1 MIGLATTGQSEGSG
15 VETTSARRLAE
26 LVGDLGGARSPR
38 YAALAVRVRMLVAD
52 GRVPLG
58 TRLPAEREL
67 ASALELSRATVTAAY
82 ARLREDGWA
91 TARQGAGTFAAL
103 PAGPHRG
110 AWVPGPVD
118 DGTIDMA
125 HAAPS
130 APPSV
135 PAAFAAALTELPR
148 YLPQHGYHPA
158 GLPDL
163 RARIAER
170 YTARGLPTTPEQVLV
185 TAGALHGVGTAFQTV
200 LRRGQALMVEQ
211 PTYPN
216 ALDAARAVGARLL
229 PTALDA
235 DRPGDWLETAERSL
249 RTVRPPGA
257 YLMPDFHN
265 PTGRL
270 LDTAGRER
278 LAGALRRAGTTAVV
292 DETFA
297 ELWLE
302 APAPPPLAAFGDG
315 HLSVGSL
322 SKTSWGGLRIG
333 WVRADAEMVQRLTTV
348 AVRST
353 MAGPVVEQLAA
364 CALLDGAEVALG
376 ELRQQLRERRAVLI
390 DELRARLP
398 AWRVPEPTGGLVLW
412 CGLPS
417 PRSRALVAAGEA
429 HGLRLAAGPLFG
441 TGHSLDD
448 RLRLPYTH
456 PPGVLRSAVALLALA
471 DADVE
476 RGARPGD
483 ADGRVLSDP
492 VV

>member
-1 MIGLATTGQSEGSG
+1 
-15 VETTSARRLAE
+15 VDTTSARRLAE
-26 LVGDLGGARSPR
+26 LVGDLATDRPPR
-38 YAALAVRVRMLVAD
+38 YAALAGRVRMLVAD

-58 TRLPAEREL
+58 TRLPAERDL
-67 ASALELSRATVTAAY
+67 AAALALSRATVTAAY

-118 DGTIDMA
+118 DGTIDLA

-130 APPSV
+130 APSSV
-135 PAAFAAALTELPR
+135 PAAFAAALVELPR

-185 TAGALHGVGTAFQTV
+185 TAGALHGTTTAFQTV
-200 LRRGQALMVEQ
+200 LRRGQRLLVEQ

-216 ALDAARAVGARLL
+216 AIDAARAHGARIL
-229 PTALDA
+229 PTALEPEDPA
-235 DRPGDWLETAERSL
+235 AWLSAAER
-249 RTVRPPGA
+249 TVAAARPTAA
-257 YLMPDFHN
+257 YLMPDFQN

-270 LDTAGRER
+270 LDVAGRER
-278 LAGALRRAGTTAVV
+278 LARALRRAGTTAII

-297 ELWLE
+297 ELWLD
-302 APAPPPLAAFGDG
+302 AAPPPPFAVFGEG
-315 HLSVGSL
+315 HLSVGTL

-333 WVRADAEMVQRLTTV
+333 WVRGAVDVVQRLTAV

-364 CALLDGAEVALG
+364 CALLDGADAALVEV
-376 ELRQQLRERRAVLI
+376 RQRLREQRAVLAE
-390 DELRARLP
+390 ELRRQLP
-398 AWRVPEPTGGLVLW
+398 AWRVPLPAGGLVLW

-417 PRSRALVAAGEA
+417 ERSRALVSAAEA
-429 HGLRLAAGPLFG
+429 RGLRLAAGPLFG
-441 TGHSLDD
+441 TGHAFDD
-448 RLRLPYTH
+448 RLRLPFTQ
-456 PPGVLRSAVALLALA
+456 PAGVLRTAVGLLAQA
-471 DADVE
+471 DADAE
-476 RGARPGD
+476 RYAGPVPDRRP
-483 ADGRVLSDP
+483 AADP

>member
-15 VETTSARRLAE
+15 VETTSARTLAG
-26 LVGDLGGARSPR
+26 LVGDLGSARSPR
-38 YAALAVRVRMLVAD
+38 YAALAGRVRMLVAD

-58 TRLPAEREL
+58 TRLPAERDL
-67 ASALELSRATVTAAY
+67 AAALELSRATVTAAY

-118 DGTIDMA
+118 DGAIDMA

-130 APPSV
+130 APSSV
-135 PAAFAAALTELPR
+135 PAAFATALTELPR

-158 GLPDL
+158 GLPEL

-170 YTARGLPTTPEQVLV
+170 YSARGLPTTPEQVLV
-185 TAGALHGVGTAFQTV
+185 TAGALHGVATAFQTV
-200 LRRGQALMVEQ
+200 LRRGQRLLVEQ

-229 PTALDA
+229 PTALDV
-235 DRPGDWLETAERSL
+235 DRPGEWLDATARTL
-249 RTVRPPGA
+249 HTVRPAAA
-257 YLMPDFHN
+257 YLMPDFSN

-270 LDTAGRER
+270 LDTDGREQ
-278 LAGALRRAGTTAVV
+278 LAAALRRAGTRAVV

-297 ELWLE
+297 ELWLDE
-302 APAPPPLAAFGDG
+302 PPPPPLAAFGDG

-322 SKTSWGGLRIG
+322 SKTVWGGLRVG
-333 WVRADAEMVQRLTTV
+333 WVRADAEMVRRLTAV

-364 CALLDGAEVALG
+364 CALLDGADAGLA
-376 ELRQQLRERRAVLI
+376 ELRGKLRERRATLI
-390 DELRARLP
+390 GELRAHLP
-398 AWRVPEPTGGLVLW
+398 SWRVPEPAGGLVLW

-417 PRSRALVAAGEA
+417 ARSRALVAAAEDR
-429 HGLRLAAGPLFG
+429 GLRLAAGPLFG

-448 RLRLPYTH
+448 RLRLPYTQ
-456 PPGVLRSAVALLALA
+456 PADVLRNAVALLALA

-476 RGARPGD
+476 RGARAGGSD
-483 ADGRVLSDP
+483 SAVSDP
-492 VV
+492 IV

>member
-1 MIGLATTGQSEGSG
+1 

-26 LVGDLGGARSPR
+26 LVGDLDGERPPR
-38 YAALAVRVRMLVAD
+38 YAALAQRVRMLVAD

-67 ASALELSRATVTAAY
+67 AAALTLSRATVTAAY
-82 ARLREDGWA
+82 ARLRDDGWA

-130 APPSV
+130 APSSV
-135 PAAFAAALTELPR
+135 PAAFAAALAELPR

-158 GLPDL
+158 GLPEL

-185 TAGALHGVGTAFQTV
+185 TAGALHGVATAFQTL
-200 LRRGQALMVEQ
+200 LRRGQRLLTEQ

-216 ALDAARAVGARLL
+216 ALDAARALGVRIL
-229 PTALDA
+229 PTALDPDQPDA
-235 DRPGDWLETAERSL
+235 WMEAAERAL
-249 RTVRPPGA
+249 RTVRPAVA
-257 YLMPDFHN
+257 YVMPDFHN

-270 LDTAGRER
+270 VDTAGRER

-297 ELWLE
+297 ELWLD
-302 APAPPPLAAFGDG
+302 APAPPPLAGFGEG
-315 HLSVGSL
+315 HVSVGSL
-322 SKTSWGGLRIG
+322 SKTFWGGLRIG
-333 WVRADAEMVQRLTTV
+333 WVRADAEMVRHLTAV

-364 CALLDGAEVALG
+364 CALLDGADAALG
-376 ELRQQLRERRAVLI
+376 ELRQQLRCRRAVLI
-390 DELRARLP
+390 GELRSRLP
-398 AWRVPEPTGGLVLW
+398 AWRVPEPAGGLVLW

-417 PRSRALVAAGEA
+417 SRSRALVAAAERQ
-429 HGLRLAAGPLFG
+429 GLRLASGPLFG
-441 TGHSLDD
+441 TGHALDD

-456 PPGVLRSAVALLALA
+456 PPEVLRTAVALLARA

-476 RGARPGD
+476 HGAPRVDDGARAP
-483 ADGRVLSDP
+483 SDP

>member
-1 MIGLATTGQSEGSG
+1 M
-15 VETTSARRLAE
+15 ETTSARQLAD
-26 LVGDLGGARSPR
+26 LVGDLDGERPPR
-38 YAALAVRVRMLVAD
+38 YAALAQRVRTLVAD

-58 TRLPAEREL
+58 TRLPAERDL
-67 ASALELSRATVTAAY
+67 AAALTLSRATVTAAY

-91 TARQGAGTFAAL
+91 TARQGSGTFAAL

-110 AWVPGPVD
+110 AWVPAPVD

-130 APPSV
+130 APSSV
-135 PAAFAAALTELPR
+135 PAAFAAALAELPR
-148 YLPQHGYHPA
+148 HLPQHGYHPA

-163 RARIAER
+163 RARIAEGYGR
-170 YTARGLPTTPEQVLV
+170 RGLPTTPEQVLV
-185 TAGALHGVGTAFQTV
+185 TAGALHGVGTAFNTL
-200 LRRGQALMVEQ
+200 LRRGQRLLVEQ

-216 ALDAARAVGARLL
+216 ALDVARALGLRVL
-229 PTALDA
+229 PTALDP
-235 DRPGDWLETAERSL
+235 DEPEEWLSAAERAL
-249 RTVRPPGA
+249 GTVRPAGA

-278 LAGALRRAGTTAVV
+278 LARALRRAGTTAVV

-297 ELWLE
+297 ELWLDT
-302 APAPPPLAAFGDG
+302 PPPPPLAAFGEG
-315 HLSVGSL
+315 HVSVGSL
-322 SKTSWGGLRIG
+322 SKTFWGGLRIG
-333 WVRADAEMVQRLTTV
+333 WVRADAETVRRLTAV

-364 CALLDGAEVALG
+364 GALLDGADAALG
-376 ELRQQLRERRAVLI
+376 DHRRALRERREALVG
-390 DELRARLP
+390 ELRSRLP
-398 AWRVPEPTGGLVLW
+398 AWRVHEPAGGMVLW

-417 PRSRALVAAGEA
+417 ARSRALVTAAEA
-429 HGLRLAAGPLFG
+429 YGLRLAAGPLFG
-441 TGHSLDD
+441 TGHALDD
-448 RLRLPYTH
+448 RLRLPFTH
-456 PPGVLRSAVALLALA
+456 PPEVLRDAVALLARA

-476 RGARPGD
+476 RGSRPATD
-483 ADGRVLSDP
+483 HGRCPSDP

>member
-1 MIGLATTGQSEGSG
+1 

-26 LVGDLGGARSPR
+26 LVGDLTTDRPPR
-38 YAALAVRVRMLVAD
+38 YAALAARVRMLVAD

-58 TRLPAEREL
+58 TRLPAERDL
-67 ASALELSRATVTAAY
+67 ATALALSRATVTAAY

-125 HAAPS
+125 HAAPA
-130 APPSV
+130 APSSV
-135 PAAFAAALTELPR
+135 PAAFATALAELPR
-148 YLPQHGYHPA
+148 YLPQHGYHPG

-170 YTARGLPTTPEQVLV
+170 YTARGLPTTPEQVLI
-185 TAGALHGVGTAFQTV
+185 TAGALHGVSTAFQTL
-200 LRRGQALMVEQ
+200 LRRGERLLLEQ

-216 ALDAARAVGARLL
+216 ALDAARALGVRLL
-229 PTALDA
+229 PTALDQEDPDA
-235 DRPGDWLETAERSL
+235 WLGAAERTLASA
-249 RTVRPPGA
+249 RPAAA
-257 YLMPDFHN
+257 YLMPDFQN

-270 LDTAGRER
+270 VDAAGRER
-278 LAGALRRAGTTAVV
+278 LARALRRAGTTAVV

-297 ELWLE
+297 ELWLD
-302 APAPPPLAAFGDG
+302 APPPPPLAAFGAG

-322 SKTSWGGLRIG
+322 SKTFWGGLRIG
-333 WVRADAEMVQRLTTV
+333 WVRGEADVVQQLTAV

-364 CALLDGAEVALG
+364 CALLDGADSAL
-376 ELRQQLRERRAVLI
+376 EDHRRQLRERRAVLI
-390 DELRARLP
+390 SALRQQLP
-398 AWRVPEPTGGLVLW
+398 AWRVPEPEGGLVLW
-412 CGLPS
+412 CGLPAR
-417 PRSRALVAAGEA
+417 RSHALVAASER
-429 HGLRLAAGPLFG
+429 HGVHLAAGPRFG
-441 TGHSLDD
+441 TGHALDD
-448 RLRLPYTH
+448 RLRLPYTQ
-456 PPGVLRSAVALLALA
+456 PPDVLRTAVGLLARA
-471 DADVE
+471 DAEVAGSAATPE
-476 RGARPGD
+476 PTGRGPA
-483 ADGRVLSDP
+483 DP

>member
-1 MIGLATTGQSEGSG
+1 
-15 VETTSARRLAE
+15 VETTSARRLAQ
-26 LVGDLGGARSPR
+26 LVGDLAGERPPR
-38 YAALAVRVRMLVAD
+38 YAALARRVRMLVAD

-67 ASALELSRATVTAAY
+67 AAALALSRATVTAAY
-82 ARLREDGWA
+82 ARLRDDGWA

-110 AWVPGPVD
+110 AWVPAPVD
-118 DGTIDMA
+118 EGTIDLA

-130 APPSV
+130 APAAV
-135 PAAFAAALTELPR
+135 PAAFATALAELPR

-170 YTARGLPTTPEQVLV
+170 YTVRGLPTSPEQVLV
-185 TAGALHGVGTAFQTV
+185 TAGALHGVATAFSTL
-200 LRRGQALMVEQ
+200 LRRGRRLLVEQ

-216 ALDAARAVGARLL
+216 ALDAARAAGARLL

-235 DRPGDWLETAERSL
+235 AEPGAWLDIADRALATM
-249 RTVRPPGA
+249 RPAAA
-257 YLMPDFHN
+257 YLMPDFSN

-270 LDTAGRER
+270 LDSAGRER
-278 LAGALRRAGTTAVV
+278 LAAGLGRTGTTAVV

-297 ELWLE
+297 ELWLDE
-302 APAPPPLAAFGDG
+302 PPPPPLAAFGEG
-315 HLSVGSL
+315 HVSVGSL
-322 SKTSWGGLRIG
+322 SKTFWGGLRIG
-333 WVRADAEMVQRLTTV
+333 WVRADVDLVRRLTAV

-364 CALLDGAEVALG
+364 CALLDGADATLG
-376 ELRQQLRERRAVLI
+376 DVRQQLRDRRDALVA
-390 DELRARLP
+390 ELRSRLP
-398 AWRVPEPTGGLVLW
+398 AWRVLEPAGGLVLW

-417 PRSRALVAAGEA
+417 ARSRALVAAAER
-429 HGLRLAAGPLFG
+429 HRLRLAAGPLFG
-441 TGHSLDD
+441 TGHALDD
-448 RLRLPYTH
+448 RLRLPYTQ
-456 PPGVLRSAVALLALA
+456 PTDVLRTAVELLARA

-476 RGARPGD
+476 QGIGTGEGARPP
-483 ADGRVLSDP
+483 SDP

>member
-1 MIGLATTGQSEGSG
+1 

-26 LVGDLGGARSPR
+26 LVGDLDGERPPR
-38 YAALAVRVRMLVAD
+38 YAALAQRVRMLVAD

-67 ASALELSRATVTAAY
+67 AAALTLSRATVTAAY
-82 ARLREDGWA
+82 ARLRDDGWA

-130 APPSV
+130 APSSV
-135 PAAFAAALTELPR
+135 PAAFATALAELPR

-158 GLPDL
+158 GLPEL

-170 YTARGLPTTPEQVLV
+170 YSARGLPTTPEQVLV
-185 TAGALHGVGTAFQTV
+185 TAGALHGVATAFQTL
-200 LRRGQALMVEQ
+200 LRRGQRLLTEQ

-216 ALDAARAVGARLL
+216 ALDAARALGVRLL
-229 PTALDA
+229 PTALDPDEPDA
-235 DRPGDWLETAERSL
+235 WLEAAERAL
-249 RTVRPPGA
+249 ATMRPAGA

-270 LDTAGRER
+270 LDAAGRER
-278 LAGALRRAGTTAVV
+278 LARALRRAGTTAVV

-297 ELWLE
+297 ELWLD
-302 APAPPPLAAFGDG
+302 APGPPPLAGFGNG

-322 SKTSWGGLRIG
+322 SKTAWGGLRIG
-333 WVRADAEMVQRLTTV
+333 WVRADVETVRRLTAV

-364 CALLDGAEVALG
+364 CALLDGADAALG
-376 ELRQQLRERRAVLI
+376 ELRRQLRERRAVLAG
-390 DELRARLP
+390 ELASRLP
-398 AWRVPEPTGGLVLW
+398 AWRVREPAGGLVLW

-417 PRSRALVAAGEA
+417 ARSRALVAAAERY
-429 HGLRLAAGPLFG
+429 GLRLAPGPLFG
-441 TGHSLDD
+441 TGHALDD
-448 RLRLPYTH
+448 RMRLPYTH
-456 PPGVLRSAVALLALA
+456 RPEVLRTAAALLARA

-476 RGARPGD
+476 QGAS
-483 ADGRVLSDP
+483 VSDVARAPSGP

>member
-1 MIGLATTGQSEGSG
+1 M
-15 VETTSARRLAE
+15 ETTSARRLAE
-26 LVGDLGGARSPR
+26 LVGDLDGERPPR
-38 YAALAVRVRMLVAD
+38 YAALAQRVRMLVAD

-67 ASALELSRATVTAAY
+67 AAALTLSRATVTAAY
-82 ARLREDGWA
+82 ARLRDDGWA
-91 TARQGAGTFAAL
+91 TARQGSGTFAAL
-103 PAGPHRG
+103 PPGPHRG

-130 APPSV
+130 APSSV
-135 PAAFAAALTELPR
+135 PAAFAAALAELPR

-185 TAGALHGVGTAFQTV
+185 TAGALHGVATAFQTL
-200 LRRGQALMVEQ
+200 LRRGQRLLTEQ

-216 ALDAARAVGARLL
+216 ALDAARALGVRLL
-229 PTALDA
+229 PTALDPDEPEA
-235 DRPGDWLETAERSL
+235 WLDAAERAL
-249 RTVRPPGA
+249 RTVRPSTA

-270 LDTAGRER
+270 VDTAGRER
-278 LAGALRRAGTTAVV
+278 LAAALRRAGTTAVV

-297 ELWLE
+297 ELWLD
-302 APAPPPLAAFGDG
+302 APAPPPLAGFGEG
-315 HLSVGSL
+315 HVSVGSL

-333 WVRADAEMVQRLTTV
+333 WVRAEAEMVRHLTAV

-364 CALLDGAEVALG
+364 CALLDGADAALA
-376 ELRQQLRERRAVLI
+376 ELRQQLRERRAVLTG
-390 DELRARLP
+390 ELRSRLP
-398 AWRVPEPTGGLVLW
+398 AWRVPEPAGGLVLW

-417 PRSRALVAAGEA
+417 SRSRALVAAAER
-429 HGLRLAAGPLFG
+429 HGLRLATGPLFG
-441 TGHSLDD
+441 TGHALDN

-456 PPGVLRSAVALLALA
+456 PPELLRTAVALLARA

-476 RGARPGD
+476 RGAG
-483 ADGRVLSDP
+483 ADEVGRAPSDP